1 YAIHGLEGRGGDMS
15 EAERRRGERGATC
28 TDPDGARSESGV
40 AVETIGLGKAYGPTA
55 VLTGVDLTVARGSV
69 FALLGP
75 NGAGKTTTVRILAT
89 LQPPDGGTARVAGRD
104 VVGEPEAVRQAIS
117 LTGQFAAVDDQL
129 TAEENLLLIGRLRRL
144 SRTERRRRTAE
155 LLDMLDLTADARR
168 RVKTFS
174 GGMRR
179 KVDLAMSLVGR
190 PEVLFLDEPT
200 TGLDPRSRQAVWDV
214 VGELVGSGV
223 TIFLTTQYLEEAD
236 QLADRISVLDGGRV
250 VATGG
255 ADELKRRIGAEQV
268 ELALA
273 DQAGIE
279 RARGLLG
286 PGVVVAA
293 AGRGGAGV
301 VAAAGAEPVVRVPTD
316 GSADHLRFVLDTLAA
331 GGVAVSTA
339 SVRRPTLDDV
349 FLTLTATRELE
360 GASRSA
366 RWPTQPPL
374 DWQWSADRSS

>member
-1 YAIHGLEGRGGDMS
+1 MS
-15 EAERRRGERGATC
+15 EAERRRGERGATG

-104 VVGEPEAVRQAIS
+104 VVGEPEAVRRAIS

-144 SRTERRRRTAE
+144 GRTERRRRTAE
-155 LLDMLDLTADARR
+155 LLDMLELTADARR

-250 VATGG
+250 VATG

-273 DQAGIE
+273 DRAGIE

-286 PGVVVAA
+286 PGVVVAG

-301 VAAAGAEPVVRVPTD
+301 PAAAGAGPLVRVPTD
-316 GSADHLRFVLDTLAA
+316 GSADHLRYVLDTLAA

-339 SVRRPTLDDV
+339 TVRRPTLDDV
-349 FLTLTATRELE
+349 FLALTGTRELE
-360 GASRSA
+360 GASR
-366 RWPTQPPL
+366 
-374 DWQWSADRSS
+374 

>member
-1 YAIHGLEGRGGDMS
+1 MT
-15 EAERRRGERGATC
+15 EA
-28 TDPDGARSESGV
+28 
-40 AVETIGLGKAYGPTA
+40 AVETIGLHKAYGPKT
-55 VLTGVDLTVARGSV
+55 VLAGVDLAVARGSV

-104 VVGEPEAVRQAIS
+104 VVGEAAAVRAAIS
-117 LTGQFAAVDDQL
+117 LTGQFAAVDEQL
-129 TAEENLLLIGRLRRL
+129 TAEENLLLMGRLRRL
-144 SRTERRRRTAE
+144 GRAERRRRAAE
-155 LLDMLDLTADARR
+155 LLDLLELTADARR

-236 QLADRISVLDGGRV
+236 QLADRIAVLDGGRV
-250 VATGG
+250 VATGS
-255 ADELKRRIGAEQV
+255 ADELKRRIGTEQV

-273 DQAGIE
+273 DPAGVE
-279 RARGLLG
+279 DTRRLLG
-286 PGVVVAA
+286 AGVVVAA
-293 AGRGGAGV
+293 EGR
-301 VAAAGAEPVVRVPTD
+301 AGAEPLVRVATD
-316 GSADHLRFVLDTLAA
+316 GSADHLRHVLDTLAA
-331 GGVAVSTA
+331 AGVAVSTA
-339 SVRRPTLDDV
+339 TLRRPTLDDV
-349 FLTLTATRELE
+349 FLTLTGTRELE
-360 GASRSA
+360 GASR
-366 RWPTQPPL
+366 
-374 DWQWSADRSS
+374 

>member
-1 YAIHGLEGRGGDMS
+1 MS
-15 EAERRRGERGATC
+15 EAERRRPERGATG
-28 TDPDGARSESGV
+28 TDPAGARSERGM
-40 AVETIGLGKAYGPTA
+40 AVETIGLRKAYGPTT
-55 VLTGVDLTVARGSV
+55 VLAGVDLAVARGSV

-104 VVGEPEAVRQAIS
+104 VVGEPEAVRRAIS

-144 SRTERRRRTAE
+144 GRTERRRRTAE

-200 TGLDPRSRQAVWDV
+200 TGLDPRSRQAVWEV

-250 VATGG
+250 VATGS

-273 DQAGIE
+273 DRTGIE
-279 RARGLLG
+279 HARGLLG
-286 PGVVVAA
+286 PGVVVAG

-301 VAAAGAEPVVRVPTD
+301 PAAAGAEPVVRVPTD
-316 GSADHLRFVLDTLAA
+316 GSADHLRYVLDTLAA
-331 GGVAVSTA
+331 G
-339 SVRRPTLDDV
+339 
-349 FLTLTATRELE
+349 
-360 GASRSA
+360 SR
-366 RWPTQPPL
+366 
-374 DWQWSADRSS
+374 

>member
-1 YAIHGLEGRGGDMS
+1 MS
-15 EAERRRGERGATC
+15 EA
-28 TDPDGARSESGV
+28 
-40 AVETIGLGKAYGPTA
+40 AVETIGLHKAYGPKT
-55 VLTGVDLTVARGSV
+55 VLAGVDLTVARGSV

-89 LQPPDGGTARVAGRD
+89 LQPPDGGIARVAGRD
-104 VVGEPEAVRQAIS
+104 VVGEPDAVRRAIS

-129 TAEENLLLIGRLRRL
+129 TAEENLLLMGRLRRL
-144 SRTERRRRTAE
+144 GRAERRRRTGE
-155 LLDMLDLTADARR
+155 LLDLLELTADARR

-236 QLADRISVLDGGRV
+236 QLADRIAVLDGGRV
-250 VATGG
+250 VATGS
-255 ADELKRRIGAEQV
+255 ADELKRRVGTEQV
-268 ELALA
+268 ELVLA
-273 DQAGIE
+273 GAADAA
-279 RARGLLG
+279 RARALLG
-286 PGVVVAA
+286 PAVLPDPPAVADSAPTGPAANAPTPTPPAATGPTTTGPTTTGPTTTGPTTTGPDATGRTVVADEG
-293 AGRGGAGV
+293 GRGAL
-301 VAAAGAEPVVRVPTD
+301 VRVVTD
-316 GSADHLRFVLDTLAA
+316 GSADHLRWVLDTLAA

-339 SVRRPTLDDV
+339 TVRRPTLDDV
-349 FLTLTATRELE
+349 FLTLTGTRELE
-360 GASRSA
+360 GACR
-366 RWPTQPPL
+366 
-374 DWQWSADRSS
+374 

>member
-1 YAIHGLEGRGGDMS
+1 ME
-15 EAERRRGERGATC
+15 
-28 TDPDGARSESGV
+28 P
-40 AVETIGLGKAYGPTA
+40 AVETIGLRKAYGPKA
-55 VLTGVDLTVARGSV
+55 VLAGVDLSVARGSV

-89 LQPPDGGTARVAGRD
+89 LQPPDGGIARVAGYD
-104 VVGEPEAVRQAIS
+104 VVGEPGAVRESIS
-117 LTGQFAAVDDQL
+117 LTGQFAAVDEQL
-129 TAEENLLLIGRLRRL
+129 TAEENLLLMGRLRRL
-144 SRTERRRRTAE
+144 GRAQRRRRTAE
-155 LLDMLDLTADARR
+155 LLELLELTADARR

-236 QLADRISVLDGGRV
+236 QLADRIAVLDGGRV
-250 VATGG
+250 VATGS
-255 ADELKRRIGAEQV
+255 ADELKRRIGTEQV
-268 ELALA
+268 ELALT
-273 DQAGIE
+273 DPGGVE

-286 PGVVVAA
+286 ADVVADQPV
-293 AGRGGAGV
+293 AGR
-301 VAAAGAEPVVRVPTD
+301 AGAAPVVRVPTD
-316 GSADHLRFVLDTLAA
+316 GSADHLRHVLDTLAT

-339 SVRRPTLDDV
+339 TVRRPTLDDV
-349 FLTLTATRELE
+349 FLTLTGTSQLE
-360 GASRSA
+360 GASR
-366 RWPTQPPL
+366 
-374 DWQWSADRSS
+374 

>member
-1 YAIHGLEGRGGDMS
+1 MS
-15 EAERRRGERGATC
+15 EAERRRGERGATG

-104 VVGEPEAVRQAIS
+104 VVGEPEAVRRAIS

-144 SRTERRRRTAE
+144 GRTERRRRTAE
-155 LLDMLDLTADARR
+155 LLDMLELTADARR

-250 VATGG
+250 VATGS

-273 DQAGIE
+273 DRAGIE

-286 PGVVVAA
+286 PGVVVAG

-301 VAAAGAEPVVRVPTD
+301 PAAAGAEPVVRVPTD
-316 GSADHLRFVLDTLAA
+316 GSADHLRYVLDTLAA

-349 FLTLTATRELE
+349 FLTLTGTRELE
-360 GASRSA
+360 GASR
-366 RWPTQPPL
+366 
-374 DWQWSADRSS
+374 

>member
-1 YAIHGLEGRGGDMS
+1 M
-15 EAERRRGERGATC
+15 
-28 TDPDGARSESGV
+28 
-40 AVETIGLGKAYGPTA
+40 
-55 VLTGVDLTVARGSV
+55 
-69 FALLGP
+69 
-75 NGAGKTTTVRILAT
+75 RILAT
-89 LQPPDGGTARVAGRD
+89 LIRPDGGHASVGGHD
-104 VVGEPEAVRQAIS
+104 VVTQAHQVRQLIGLTGQYASLDES
-117 LTGQFAAVDDQL
+117 LTGQ
-129 TAEENLLLIGRLRRL
+129 ENLLLIGRLRRL
-144 SRTERRRRTAE
+144 GRTERRRRTAE

-236 QLADRISVLDGGRV
+236 QLADRISVLDGGRL
-250 VATGG
+250 VATGS
-255 ADELKRRIGAEQV
+255 ADDLKRRIGTEQV

-293 AGRGGAGV
+293 AGRGGV
-301 VAAAGAEPVVRVPTD
+301 VAAGGAEPVVRVPTD
-316 GSADHLRFVLDTLAA
+316 GSADHLRYVLDTLAA

-360 GASRSA
+360 GASR
-366 RWPTQPPL
+366 
-374 DWQWSADRSS
+374 

>member
-1 YAIHGLEGRGGDMS
+1 MS
-15 EAERRRGERGATC
+15 EVTCSRAEQGPTRADAAEARGRIRSRSGGA
-28 TDPDGARSESGV
+28 SEAGV
-40 AVETIGLGKAYGPTA
+40 EMIGLRAAYGPKT
-55 VLTGVDLTVARGSV
+55 VLAGVDVTVARGSV

-129 TAEENLLLIGRLRRL
+129 TA
-144 SRTERRRRTAE
+144 
-155 LLDMLDLTADARR
+155 DARR

-190 PEVLFLDEPT
+190 PDVLFLDEPT

-236 QLADRISVLDGGRV
+236 QLADRISVLDGGRL
-250 VATGG
+250 VATGS
-255 ADELKRRIGAEQV
+255 ADDLKRRIGTEQV

-316 GSADHLRFVLDTLAA
+316 GSADHLRYVLDTLAA

-360 GASRSA
+360 GASR
-366 RWPTQPPL
+366 
-374 DWQWSADRSS
+374 